1 MRLVRFSQYHGY
13 LMTSRSAAEAF
24 VAKLADLFARLGGL
38 HYGEDVSQLEHALQ
52 TAHHARLDGAPPAL
66 VVAALLHDVGHMLQK
81 AGENAADLGI
91 DTRHEHIGAGY
102 LARAF
107 GPEVTGPIRL
117 HVAAKRYRVA
127 VEPGYLEGLSKASL
141 QSLTLQGGPMSEAEL
156 EAFLDEPSAQ
166 AALRLRG
173 YDEAGKAPD
182 TEVAGFEAYRDLLED
197 QILRAAKT

>member
-1 MRLVRFSQYHGY
+1 
-13 LMTSRSAAEAF
+13 MTSRPAADALAADTF
-24 VAKLADLFARLGGL
+24 VAELADLFARLGGL

-81 AGENAADLGI
+81 AGENAAELGI
-91 DTRHEHIGAGY
+91 DTRHEHISAGY

-107 GPEVTGPIRL
+107 GPEVTEPIRL

-127 VEPGYLEGLSKASL
+127 VEPRYLEGLSKASL
-141 QSLTLQGGPMSEAEL
+141 QSLALQGGPMSEGEIQ
-156 EAFLDEPSAQ
+156 AFLAQPAAQ

-182 TEVAGFEAYRDLLED
+182 ADVAGFETYGDLLRD
-197 QILRAAKT
+197 QIDRADKI